1 MNEFELPRLV
11 WTAGA
16 TMALLFTLIDVN
28 ILSILMLLFMLL
40 MAVAS
45 WYCYYDEERKNDPTQ
60 RYLEWRDDN
69 ASK

>member
-16 TMALLFTLIDVN
+16 TMALLFTIIDVN

>member
-16 TMALLFTLIDVN
+16 TMALLFTIIDVN

-60 RYLEWRDDN
+60 RYLEWHDDN

>member
-16 TMALLFTLIDVN
+16 TMALLFTIIDVD

-60 RYLEWRDDN
+60 RYLEWHDDN